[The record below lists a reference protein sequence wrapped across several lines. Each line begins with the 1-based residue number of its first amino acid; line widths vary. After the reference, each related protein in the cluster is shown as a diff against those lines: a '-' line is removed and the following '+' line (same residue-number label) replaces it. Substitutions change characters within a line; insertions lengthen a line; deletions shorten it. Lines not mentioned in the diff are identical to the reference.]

1 MVEKQSKELVG
12 IRIHFKIGGYFLN
25 SKNAQLLSLKLFLKV
40 RKVSFYEHVRTINY
54 IYITYTLLFA
64 HNMIY
69 ITDTIVL
76 CFSFLIT
83 TVLQP
88 VEKKG

>member
-40 RKVSFYEHVRTINY
+40 RKVSFYEHVLTLNY
-54 IYITYTLLFA
+54 I
-64 HNMIY
+64 IY
-69 ITDTIVL
+69 YYLRI
-76 CFSFLIT
+76 
-83 TVLQP
+83 
-88 VEKKG
+88 